1 MILNNKILNKLINS
15 DYIKK
20 IYPMID
26 RIDTRMFWDGDE
38 ELPFYD
44 IELEVHLNDPDIT
57 TFNMHEKGFDPHNL
71 INEHM
76 MFILKM
82 AGIDKNTSIIEQ
94 VYIKVLGPN
103 GEKIFTY

>member
-15 DYIKK
+15 DYIKN

-26 RIDTRMFWDGDE
+26 RIDTRIRWDGDE
-38 ELPFYD
+38 EFPFYN
-44 IELEVHLNDPDIT
+44 IELNVHLNDPDIT
-57 TFNMHEKGFDPHNL
+57 TFNMFKKGFDPHYL
-71 INEHM
+71 VNEHM

-82 AGIDKNTSIIEQ
+82 AGIDKNTSTIEQ
-94 VYIKVLGPN
+94 VYIKVLGPD

>member
-38 ELPFYD
+38 EFPFYD

-57 TFNMHEKGFDPHNL
+57 TFNMYEKGFDPHYL
-71 INEHM
+71 INEHL

-94 VYIKVLGPN
+94 VYIKVLGPD

>member
-1 MILNNKILNKLINS
+1 M
-15 DYIKK
+15 Y
-20 IYPMID
+20 
-26 RIDTRMFWDGDE
+26 
-38 ELPFYD
+38 
-44 IELEVHLNDPDIT
+44 
-57 TFNMHEKGFDPHNL
+57 EKGFDPHNL